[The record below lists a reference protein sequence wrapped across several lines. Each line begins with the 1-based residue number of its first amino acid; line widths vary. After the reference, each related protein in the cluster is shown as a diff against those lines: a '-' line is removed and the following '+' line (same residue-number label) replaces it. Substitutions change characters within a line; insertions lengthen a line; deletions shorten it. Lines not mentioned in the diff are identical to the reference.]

1 MTSKLSESS
10 KNLLKIYINKP
21 KIKPDPS
28 GISSLYFFLFIKT
41 KKRLQTE
48 PKNNIGARAIGPATD
63 PIPPNKIK
71 SPPPIPSFFLIS
83 LYTKLIVHRLKKP
96 NINPR
101 AEYKNDDFKML
112 FSKVGIYKPN
122 TLFEISPIIAI
133 KIFKL
138 KGR

>member
-1 MTSKLSESS
+1 MTRKLSESS
-10 KNLLKIYINKP
+10 KNLIKIYINKP
-21 KIKPDPS
+21 NIRPAPS
-28 GISSLYFFLFIKT
+28 GISSLYFFLFVRA

-48 PKNNIGARAIGPATD
+48 PKNKMGARAIGPATD

-96 NINPR
+96 NINPK
-101 AEYKNDDFKML
+101 AEYMNDDLKMPYI
-112 FSKVGIYKPN
+112 KAGINKSN
-122 TLFEISPIIAI
+122 ILLEISPIIAI

-138 KGR
+138 KGK